1 MFCLSKTAPI
11 TEKMVRLYDLYF
23 AILRLGF
30 NRSMVKP

>member
-11 TEKMVRLYDLYF
+11 TGKLLLLYDLYF

-30 NRSMVKP
+30 NRDMVKP